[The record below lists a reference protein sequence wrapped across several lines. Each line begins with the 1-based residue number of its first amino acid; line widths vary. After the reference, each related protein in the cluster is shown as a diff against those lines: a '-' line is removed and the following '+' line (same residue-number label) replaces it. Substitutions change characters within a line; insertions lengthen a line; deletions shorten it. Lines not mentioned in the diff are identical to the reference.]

1 MPIRVIR
8 GQFSKSR
15 KIPFN
20 PCVYGPNHYTVPSF
34 AKQICETTGRVAVSI
49 CEKKNITPGRGAPC
63 NAEAD
68 VAGLENSIMEE
79 TFTPDGLEVSQ
90 NNAAIDA
97 MYSNT
102 LKDFTAGSIV
112 PGKILRIQDDE
123 VLIDIGYKSEGIVDG
138 DEFENLADVKVGDE
152 IEVLLESLEND
163 HGMVVLS
170 KKRAEQ
176 QRKWDH
182 IVNDCEEG
190 SVVEGTITRAIKG
203 GFIVDI
209 GADAFLPG
217 SQVDVVPVRN
227 LDEYMGRTLEV
238 KILKI
243 NKERKNI
250 VVSRREI
257 IEEARREQKL
267 KLLGEIKVGQLR
279 KGTVKNITDFGAFVD
294 LDGIDGL
301 LHVTDMSWGR
311 INHPSEMVKVGDEIE
326 VMILDIDLEKE
337 RISLG
342 LKQTLS
348 NPWQDIDIKYPIGTR
363 IRGKVVSLAP
373 YGAFVEI
380 EEGVEGLV
388 HVSEISWTKRI
399 QRASDVIKVGEEVEA
414 VVLSINTD
422 DKKISLGMRQTE
434 ENPWEV
440 AAHKYPIGSLVKGK
454 VRNFT
459 SYGAFVEIEEGVDGM
474 IHVSDMSWTRKINHP
489 SEVLKKGEEVETV
502 VLEIDATN
510 QRISL
515 GLKQAQEDPWSR
527 ITEIYKEGQK
537 ITGKVTKLTNFG
549 AFVEL
554 EDGIDGL
561 VHISQISDEHVEK
574 VKDVLNIGDE
584 VEARIVK
591 IDPVE
596 HRIGLS
602 IKAAKIADED
612 FKISD
617 DLLTGF
623 KPGEELVDLSSA
635 FDDVMTGSEE
645 WHPGDE
651 KPAE

>member
-1 MPIRVIR
+1 ME
-8 GQFSKSR
+8 QTLKTDSFS
-15 KIPFN
+15 I
-20 PCVYGPNHYTVPSF
+20 
-34 AKQICETTGRVAVSI
+34 
-49 CEKKNITPGRGAPC
+49 
-63 NAEAD
+63 
-68 VAGLENSIMEE
+68 GL
-79 TFTPDGLEVSQ
+79 DA
-90 NNAAIDA
+90 AAIDA
-97 MYSNT
+97 MYNNT
-102 LKDFTAGSIV
+102 LKDFAVGSIV
-112 PGKILRIQDDE
+112 PGKVLRVLDDE
-123 VLIDIGYKSEGIVDG
+123 VLVDIGYKSEGIVDG
-138 DEFENLADVKVGDE
+138 DEFEDVDAVKVGDT
-152 IEVLLESLEND
+152 IEVFLESLEND
-163 HGMVVLS
+163 YGMVVLS

-190 SVVEGTITRAIKG
+190 SLVEGTITRAIKG

-227 LDEYMGRTLEV
+227 LDDYIGRTLQV
-238 KILKI
+238 KIIKI

-257 IEEARREQKL
+257 IEESRREQKL

-311 INHPSEMVKVGDEIE
+311 INHPTEMVKVGDEIE
-326 VMILDIDLEKE
+326 VMILDINLDKE

-348 NPWQDIDIKYPIGTR
+348 NPWQDIDAKYPIGTR
-363 IRGKVVSLAP
+363 VHGKVVSLAP
-373 YGAFVEI
+373 YGAFVEV

-399 QRASDVIKVGEEVEA
+399 QRASDVLKVGDEVDA

-459 SYGAFVEIEEGVDGM
+459 SYGAFIEIEEGVDGM

-489 SEVLKKGEEVETV
+489 SEVLKKGEEVETI
-502 VLEIDATN
+502 VLEIDAVN

-515 GLKQAQEDPWSR
+515 GLKQAQEDPWAR
-527 ITEIYKEGQK
+527 ITDTYKEGQK

-561 VHISQISDEHVEK
+561 VHISQISDAHIEK
-574 VKDVLNIGDE
+574 VKDVLNIGDQI
-584 VEARIVK
+584 EARIVK

-612 FKISD
+612 FEISD
-617 DLLTGF
+617 ELLTGLR
-623 KPGEELVDLSSA
+623 PGEELVDLSSA
-635 FDDVMTGSEE
+635 FDNLLTGNEE
-645 WHPGDE
+645 WHPGQ
-651 KPAE
+651 KG

>member
-1 MPIRVIR
+1 
-8 GQFSKSR
+8 
-15 KIPFN
+15 
-20 PCVYGPNHYTVPSF
+20 
-34 AKQICETTGRVAVSI
+34 
-49 CEKKNITPGRGAPC
+49 
-63 NAEAD
+63 
-68 VAGLENSIMEE
+68 MEE
-79 TFTPDGLEVSQ
+79 TTNTDGLTIGMD
-90 NNAAIDA
+90 AAAVDA
-97 MYSNT
+97 MYTNT
-102 LKDFTAGSIV
+102 LKDFASGSIV
-112 PGKILRIQDDE
+112 PGKILRIHDGE
-123 VLIDIGYKSEGIVDG
+123 VLIDIGYKSEGLVDAHEFG
-138 DEFENLADVKVGDE
+138 DIEELNVGDE
-152 IEVLLESLEND
+152 VEVLLECLED
-163 HGMVVLS
+163 KHGMIVLS

-182 IVNDCEEG
+182 IVNECEEG
-190 SVVEGTITRAIKG
+190 SIVEGTITRAIKG

-227 LDEYMGRTLEV
+227 VDEYMGRTLDV

-257 IEEARREQKL
+257 IEEARRGQKL
-267 KLLGEIKVGQLR
+267 KILADIKAGQIR
-279 KGTVKNITDFGAFVD
+279 RGVVKNITDFGAFVD

-311 INHPSEMVKVGDEIE
+311 INHPTEMVKVGDQLD
-326 VMILDIDLEKE
+326 VMILEVDLEKE

-348 NPWQDIDIKYPIGTR
+348 NPWKDIDAKYPIGTR

-373 YGAFVEI
+373 YGAFVQV

-399 QRASDVIKVGEEVEA
+399 QRASDVMKIGDEVEA
-414 VVLSINTD
+414 VVLNINVD
-422 DKKISLGMRQTE
+422 DKKISLGMRQIE
-434 ENPWEV
+434 DNPWEL
-440 AAHKYPIGSLVKGK
+440 AAMSYPIGSVVQGK

-489 SEVLKKGEEVETV
+489 SEVLKKGEDVSAV
-502 VLEIDATN
+502 VLEIDAAN

-527 ITEIYKEGQK
+527 ITENYKEGQK

-554 EDGIDGL
+554 EEGIDGL
-561 VHISQISDEHVEK
+561 VHISQISGEHVEK

-591 IDPVE
+591 IDPAE

-602 IKAAKIADED
+602 IKAALIADED
-612 FKISD
+612 FEISD
-617 DLLTGF
+617 DLLTGLR
-623 KPGEELVDLSSA
+623 PGEELVDLSSA
-635 FDDVMTGSEE
+635 FDDLDMGGRE
-645 WHPGDE
+645 WHPGGN
-651 KPAE
+651 

>member
-1 MPIRVIR
+1 MRTQTSPDR
-8 GQFSKSR
+8 KSR
-15 KIPFN
+15 
-20 PCVYGPNHYTVPSF
+20 
-34 AKQICETTGRVAVSI
+34 
-49 CEKKNITPGRGAPC
+49 NIM
-63 NAEAD
+63 AD
-68 VAGLENSIMEE
+68 TLTLGKDA
-79 TFTPDGLEVSQ
+79 D
-90 NNAAIDA
+90 AIDA

-102 LKDFTAGSIV
+102 LKDFSVGSIV
-112 PGKILRIQDDE
+112 PGKVLRIQDGE
-123 VLIDIGYKSEGIVDG
+123 VLVDIGYKSEGLVDG
-138 DEFENLADVKVGDE
+138 DEFEDLSAVQIGDTV
-152 IEVLLESLEND
+152 EVFLESLEND

-190 SVVEGTITRAIKG
+190 SLVEGTITRAIKG

-227 LDEYMGRTLEV
+227 LDDYIGRTLQV

-257 IEEARREQKL
+257 IEETRREQKL

-311 INHPSEMVKVGDEIE
+311 INHPTEMVKVGDQIE
-326 VMILDIDLEKE
+326 VMILDIDLDKE

-348 NPWQDIDIKYPIGTR
+348 NPWQDIDAKYPIGTR

-388 HVSEISWTKRI
+388 HVSEISWTKRV
-399 QRASDVIKVGEEVEA
+399 QRASDVLKVGDEVEA
-414 VVLSINTD
+414 VVLSINMEE
-422 DKKISLGMRQTE
+422 KKISLGMRQTE

-440 AAHKYPIGSLVKGK
+440 AALKYPIGSLVKGK

-502 VLEIDATN
+502 VLEIDSAN

-515 GLKQAQEDPWSR
+515 GLKQAQEDPWAR
-527 ITEIYKEGQK
+527 ITDAYKEGQK

-549 AFVEL
+549 AFIEL

-561 VHISQISDEHVEK
+561 VHISQISDAHVEK

-612 FKISD
+612 FEIND
-617 DLLTGF
+617 EVLTGLR
-623 KPGEELVDLSSA
+623 PGEELVDLSSA
-635 FDDVMTGSEE
+635 FDGLLTGNEE
-645 WHPGDE
+645 WHPGQ
-651 KPAE
+651 KAE

>member
-1 MPIRVIR
+1 M
-8 GQFSKSR
+8 
-15 KIPFN
+15 
-20 PCVYGPNHYTVPSF
+20 
-34 AKQICETTGRVAVSI
+34 
-49 CEKKNITPGRGAPC
+49 
-63 NAEAD
+63 AESLTLGKDAD
-68 VAGLENSIMEE
+68 
-79 TFTPDGLEVSQ
+79 
-90 NNAAIDA
+90 AIDA
-97 MYSNT
+97 MYSDT
-102 LKDFTAGSIV
+102 LKDFTVGSIV
-112 PGKILRIQDDE
+112 PGKVLRIQDDE
-123 VLIDIGYKSEGIVDG
+123 VLIDIGYKSEGLLDG
-138 DEFENLADVKVGDE
+138 DEFEDVAAVKVGDTV
-152 IEVLLESLEND
+152 EVFLESLEND

-190 SVVEGTITRAIKG
+190 SLVEGMITRAIKG

-227 LDEYMGRTLEV
+227 LDDYIGRTLQV

-257 IEEARREQKL
+257 IEETRREQKL
-267 KLLGEIKVGQLR
+267 KLLGEIKIGQLR

-311 INHPSEMVKVGDEIE
+311 INHPTEMVRVGDQIE

-348 NPWQDIDIKYPIGTR
+348 NPWQDIDAKYPIGTR
-363 IRGKVVSLAP
+363 IRGKIVSLAP

-388 HVSEISWTKRI
+388 HVSEISWTKRV
-399 QRASDVIKVGEEVEA
+399 QRASDVLKAGEEVEA
-414 VVLSINTD
+414 VVLSINMEE
-422 DKKISLGMRQTE
+422 KKISLGMRQTE

-440 AAHKYPIGSLVKGK
+440 AALKYPIGSLVKGK

-489 SEVLKKGEEVETV
+489 SEVLKKGEEVETI
-502 VLEIDATN
+502 VLEIDSAN

-515 GLKQAQEDPWSR
+515 GLKQAQEDPWAR
-527 ITEIYKEGQK
+527 ITDSYKEGQK
-537 ITGKVTKLTNFG
+537 IKGKVTKLTNFG
-549 AFVEL
+549 AFIEL

-561 VHISQISDEHVEK
+561 VHISQISDAHIEK

-612 FKISD
+612 FEISD
-617 DLLTGF
+617 ELLTGLR
-623 KPGEELVDLSSA
+623 PGEELVDLSAA
-635 FDDVMTGSEE
+635 FDGLLTGNEE
-645 WHPGDE
+645 WHPGQKSE
-651 KPAE
+651 

>member
-1 MPIRVIR
+1 M
-8 GQFSKSR
+8 
-15 KIPFN
+15 
-20 PCVYGPNHYTVPSF
+20 
-34 AKQICETTGRVAVSI
+34 
-49 CEKKNITPGRGAPC
+49 
-63 NAEAD
+63 AD
-68 VAGLENSIMEE
+68 
-79 TFTPDGLEVSQ
+79 TFTIGKDAE
-90 NNAAIDA
+90 AIDA

-102 LKDFTAGSIV
+102 LKDFAVGSIV
-112 PGKILRIQDDE
+112 PGKVLRIQDDE
-123 VLIDIGYKSEGIVDG
+123 VLVDIGYKSEGIVDG
-138 DEFENLADVKVGDE
+138 DEFEDLAAVQVGDT
-152 IEVLLESLEND
+152 IEVFLESLEND

-190 SVVEGTITRAIKG
+190 SLVEGMITRAIKG

-217 SQVDVVPVRN
+217 SQVDVVPVRH
-227 LDEYMGRTLEV
+227 LDDYIGRTLQV

-257 IEEARREQKL
+257 IEETRREQKL

-311 INHPSEMVKVGDEIE
+311 INHPTEMVRVGDQIE
-326 VMILDIDLEKE
+326 VMILDIDLDKE

-348 NPWQDIDIKYPIGTR
+348 NPWQDIDAKYPIGTR
-363 IRGKVVSLAP
+363 ICGKVVSLAP

-399 QRASDVIKVGEEVEA
+399 QRASDVLKVGEEVQA
-414 VVLSINTD
+414 VVLSINMD

-440 AAHKYPIGSLVKGK
+440 AALKYPIGSLVKGK

-489 SEVLKKGEEVETV
+489 SEVLKKGEEVETI
-502 VLEIDATN
+502 VLEIDSAN

-515 GLKQAQEDPWSR
+515 GLKQAQEDPWAR
-527 ITEIYKEGQK
+527 ITDAYKEGQK

-561 VHISQISDEHVEK
+561 VHISQISDAHVEK
-574 VKDVLNIGDE
+574 VKDVLSIGDQ

-591 IDPVE
+591 IDSVE

-612 FKISD
+612 FEISD
-617 DLLTGF
+617 ELLTGLR
-623 KPGEELVDLSSA
+623 PGEELVDLSSA
-635 FDDVMTGSEE
+635 FDGLLTGNEE
-645 WHPGDE
+645 WHPGQ
-651 KPAE
+651 KN